1 MANPTSKSNDFFLR
15 LRDME
20 RRLNL
25 RIDRR
30 AAFDG
35 TQLTRTVQK
44 LEELIAGLLSQVNGI
59 FSGYVQA
66 GGNIT
71 AGGTGSFAAGL
82 TSTGAAALDLS
93 TIPGTRQITY
103 QHVAS
108 GRFGFAPSRVESK
121 IDLSEV
127 LPFTAADVYQA
138 IPYVWH
144 YVNQV
149 AIRDDPENEYFDPTY
164 EVPLEIGLVANYLIE
179 NNLSAFVVFNEDGS
193 PKTVDLALFGA
204 VANLVAVR
212 DLDRR
217 LTAAGL

>member
-1 MANPTSKSNDFFLR
+1 MADPSSKSRDFFQR
-15 LRDME
+15 LREVE

-25 RIDRR
+25 RIDQR
-30 AAFDG
+30 AGFDA
-35 TQLTRTVQK
+35 TQLNRTVATLQ
-44 LEELIAGLLSQVNGI
+44 ELVAGLVTQVNGI

-66 GGNIT
+66 GGDIT
-71 AGGTGSFAAGL
+71 GGGTGSFAAGL

-93 TIPGTRQITY
+93 TIPGSRQITY

-108 GRFGFAPSRVESK
+108 GRYGFAPSRIESK
-121 IDLSEV
+121 IDVSDV

-149 AIRDDPENEYFDPTY
+149 AIRDDPANEYFDPTY

-217 LTAAGL
+217 LSAAGL